1 MALRDILM
9 VLSDAPANRQQLA
22 LTVALA
28 ARHGARVS
36 GFCPLD
42 LLAAPQAAVELL
54 GYGEVVA
61 ITQET
66 TQASTVA
73 TYADEMEAVFREACG
88 RAGVAGAWHVGDTD
102 PPAALLRLA
111 HQSDLIVFG
120 QPQPEGALAG
130 RAADLMQHVLLEAGR
145 PLLIV
150 PYAGTFDALARLA
163 GFHALI
169 GWTETREAARAVHD
183 ALPLLA
189 AAGAV
194 TVLTVLPG
202 RDAPTDGQPPA
213 AELARHLQRHG
224 VAATAV
230 RTVTDGIP
238 DSDALLSYA
247 CDVSADLLVLGGYG
261 HSPLRERMWGGVTRD
276 VLRHMTLP
284 VLMSH

>member
-9 VLSDAPANRQQLA
+9 VLGDAPANEQQLA
-22 LTVALA
+22 LTLALA
-28 ARHGARVS
+28 VRHGARVS

-42 LLAAPQAAVELL
+42 LLATPRPAMELL
-54 GYGEVVA
+54 GYGEA
-61 ITQET
+61 MATDQEATQP
-66 TQASTVA
+66 STVA
-73 TYADEMEAVFREACG
+73 AHAEQLEMMFREELN
-88 RAGVAGAWHVGDTD
+88 RAGVAGAWHVGDAD

-120 QPQPEGALAG
+120 QPQPEGVLAG
-130 RAADLMQHVLLEAGR
+130 RAADLMQQVLLEAGR

-150 PYAGTFDALARLA
+150 PYAGKFEALARLE
-163 GFHALI
+163 GFQVLI

-194 TVLTVLPG
+194 TVLTILTG
-202 RDAPTDGQPPA
+202 RDAPIDGQPPA
-213 AELARHLQRHG
+213 AELAQHLQRHG
-224 VAATAV
+224 VAATAM
-230 RTVTDGIP
+230 RSVTDGIP